1 MSRSEKVI
9 GVLVV
14 ALVGAWGCSKN
25 PGESAGAGGRNPSL
39 EAKAQRL
46 EEDFR
51 AAAAARDQF
60 RQRLQVAEERLTS
73 AESRAAQLQTQYD
86 ETKTALT
93 STTTERDTLRSDLK
107 TRTTERDNLSA
118 QYEAFRKN
126 LKSLLGQAETSLG
139 LPSTPP
145 VTVGTQPAD
154 GPTVRN

>member
-1 MSRSEKVI
+1 MSRSHKII
-9 GVLVV
+9 GFLVV

-60 RQRLQVAEERLTS
+60 RQRLQAAEERLAT
-73 AESRAAQLQTQYD
+73 AESRAAQLQTQF
-86 ETKTALT
+86 EQ
-93 STTTERDTLRSDLK
+93 ERETLRNDLK
-107 TRTTERDNLSA
+107 ARTTERDNLAA
-118 QYEAFRKN
+118 QYDAFRKN
-126 LKSLLGQAETSLG
+126 LKALIGQAETSLG
-139 LPSTPP
+139 IPSGAPP
-145 VTVGTQPAD
+145 VTVGTKPAD